1 MSIYKVVMCA
11 VCGLVFTVLMRK
23 IKDEYALFTIMLI
36 NLSLM
41 SCAVIL
47 LSPVFEYIK
56 SLESRYPSVGG
67 FAELLFKCT
76 GIGLLCAFA
85 SELCR
90 DCSENSLGAKIELLG
105 KCCMIAFC
113 LPMIKTVFEYA
124 LDFLS

>member
-11 VCGLVFTVLMRK
+11 VCGLVFTVLLRR
-23 IKDEYALFTIMLI
+23 IKEEYALFTVIVMNI
-36 NLSLM
+36 SLM
-41 SCAVIL
+41 SCAVIM

-56 SLESRYPSVGG
+56 SLENATPSVGG
-67 FAELLFKCT
+67 FAKLLFKCT

-90 DCSENSLGAKIELLG
+90 DCSENSLGTKIELFG

-124 LDFLS
+124 IDFLS

>member
-1 MSIYKVVMCA
+1 MVMCA
-11 VCGLVFTVLMRK
+11 VCGLIFTVLMRK
-23 IKDEYALFTIMLI
+23 IKEEYALFTVIVMNI
-36 NLSLM
+36 SLM

-56 SLESRYPSVGG
+56 SLESASPYVGG
-67 FAELLFKCT
+67 FAGLLFKCT

-90 DCSENSLGAKIELLG
+90 DCCENSLGTKIELLG
-105 KCCMIAFC
+105 KCCITAFC

-124 LDFLS
+124 IDFLS

>member
-23 IKDEYALFTIMLI
+23 IKDEYALFTVMLI

-67 FAELLFKCT
+67 FA
-76 GIGLLCAFA
+76 
-85 SELCR
+85 
-90 DCSENSLGAKIELLG
+90 LGAKIELLG